1 MDICRN
7 VSNDDSMDVVK
18 EFSGGEPDQTSIRS
32 ESAQLKSNAMKVSEV
47 TIPWMKI
54 TYL

>member
-1 MDICRN
+1 MDICGN

-32 ESAQLKSNAMKVSEV
+32 ESARLKSNTMKVSEV